1 MQSDSTARYGAETVQ
16 KGVSQGKPFVFCE
29 TIGHGARGAAPA
41 CRRAICLL
49 MSGIMKRIRDNIV
62 PLGLSFVLLAMATTA
77 VVYAPTLYQLFCQA
91 TGYGG
96 TVTVKRDVN
105 PGVDRIG
112 RAITVRFDAN
122 VANGLPWT
130 FKPAQR
136 EVKTHIGLPTKIYY
150 TATNNSDHTIVG
162 RAIYN
167 VTPDAAGYYFTKT
180 QCFCFNEQKLAPG
193 ETAKMPVMFYIDPEF
208 ETDIDTKS
216 IQTITLSYTFF
227 QLKSDKEAVARA
239 TSLKDEAAA
248 RDEDLSTSMTAE
260 FEGPRPLRK

>member
-1 MQSDSTARYGAETVQ
+1 MS
-16 KGVSQGKPFVFCE
+16 
-29 TIGHGARGAAPA
+29 
-41 CRRAICLL
+41 LL
-49 MSGIMKRIRDNIV
+49 KRIRDNIV
-62 PLGLSFVLLAMATTA
+62 PLGISFVLLAMATTA
-77 VVYAPTLYQLFCQA
+77 VVYAPTLYRIFCQA
-91 TGYGG
+91 TGFGG
-96 TVTVKRDVN
+96 SVTVKRDIH

-112 RAITVRFDAN
+112 REITVRFDAN
-122 VANGLPWT
+122 VADGLPWT

-162 RAIYN
+162 RAVYN

-193 ETAKMPVMFYIDPEF
+193 ETAKMPVMFYVDPGF

-227 QLKSDKEAVARA
+227 QIKQDKATLAKA
-239 TSLKDEAAA
+239 TSLKEEGAE
-248 RDEDLSTSMTAE
+248 RDKELSTSKTAE
-260 FEGPRPLRK
+260 FEKPRPLRK